1 MSEKISPSERQSI
14 HGQWSSRLAF
24 ILAVSGSAVGLGNIW
39 KFPYITGVN
48 GGGAFVLVYLLCIVA
63 IGLPIM
69 ISEIML
75 GRRGRRNPITSME
88 LLGREETGSGI
99 WKFVGVIGL
108 VAGFLILSY
117 YSVIAGWALNYFILS
132 SKGTFTGLMAPDVNQ
147 VFENL
152 NQSFS
157 TQLIFHTIFMAVTIL
172 IIAKGIR
179 QGLERVVVI
188 LMPALF
194 FILIM
199 LLFYAISQ
207 GNISEG
213 FAFMFNP
220 DFSKI
225 DGSSVLA
232 AMGHAF
238 FTLSLGMGCVVAYG
252 AYLPKQESIFKTTY
266 AIIIC
271 DTLIALV
278 AGLVVF
284 SIVFDNN
291 LDPSVIAG
299 KGLIFQTLP
308 LAFGQMP
315 SGVFF
320 GSIFFILLGFAALTS
335 AISLL
340 EPSVAWMI
348 ERQNLSRGL
357 SAIIMGSIIW
367 ALGLLTVLSDNG
379 LSDFTFWK
387 GTLFENFDHLATN
400 ILLPTSGLLF
410 TVFAGWFMS
419 KKSSS
424 DELDINRKFQ
434 YKLWRFLARYVAPIG
449 VLIIFLN
456 AIGLF

>member
-48 GGGAFVLVYLLCIVA
+48 GGGAFVLIYLLCILA
-63 IGLPIM
+63 IGFPIM

-88 LLGREETGSGI
+88 LLGREETGSGV

-108 VAGFLILSY
+108 VAGFLILSF
-117 YSVIAGWALNYFILS
+117 YSVIAGWTLNYFILS
-132 SKGTFTGLMAPDVNQ
+132 LKGTFTGLLAPDVNQ
-147 VFENL
+147 VFDNL

-179 QGLERVVVI
+179 QGLERVVIV

-194 FILIM
+194 FILII
-199 LLFYAISQ
+199 LLFYVISQ

-213 FAFMFNP
+213 FTFMFRP
-220 DFSKI
+220 DFTKI
-225 DGSSVLA
+225 DGNSVLA

-252 AYLPKQESIFKTTY
+252 AYLPKQESIFKTTV
-266 AIIIC
+266 AIILC

-291 LDPSVIAG
+291 LDPSQIAG
-299 KGLIFQTLP
+299 AGLIFKTLP
-308 LAFGQMP
+308 VAFGQMP
-315 SGVFF
+315 SGIFF
-320 GSIFFILLGFAALTS
+320 GSIFFVLLGFAALTS

-340 EPSVAWMI
+340 EPSVAWMM
-348 ERQNLSRGL
+348 ERKNLSRGL
-357 SAIIMGSIIW
+357 SAIIMGTIIW
-367 ALGLLTVLSDNG
+367 ALGLFTVLSGNE

-387 GTLFENFDHLATN
+387 GTLFDNFDHLASN
-400 ILLPTSGLLF
+400 ILLPTSGFLF

-419 KKSSS
+419 K
-424 DELDINRKFQ
+424 
-434 YKLWRFLARYVAPIG
+434 
-449 VLIIFLN
+449 IF
-456 AIGLF
+456 F